1 MATKKKG
8 RFLVWLAVL
17 SVGGAA
23 AWYWFGRTSEVAP
36 VRYDTAAIDRGAVV
50 ARITA
55 TGTLSALV
63 TVQVGSQVSGR
74 IKELNVDFNDRVT
87 KGQVLAQLDPQMFEA
102 SLAQAQAN
110 YDAAR
115 AQLTRARVESTQAS
129 RQAKRTTGL
138 AARELV
144 AVADAET
151 AQSGAQ
157 VARGQIGV
165 AQAAVRQAEASLHQ
179 AKVNLSY
186 TTVVS
191 PIDGVVLAR
200 SVDVGQTVAAS
211 LQAPTLFVLA
221 EDLRKMEVHTS
232 VAEADVG
239 RLQPGMRANFTVD
252 AWPGEKFAGKV
263 RQIRNSATTVQNV
276 VTYDAVVD
284 VANEALKLRPGMT
297 ANVAFVLAE
306 REGILRVPN
315 AALRFRPADAAD
327 AAGPVVAASAESPT
341 VGRASRKGRRGA
353 SADAGI
359 PADTPRQVYVL
370 RAGKPFAVQFRA
382 GLTDGV
388 QTEVVQGPLK
398 EGEKVVTGVAGSAMP
413 KSSGGPPPGAFRV
426 L

>member
-17 SVGGAA
+17 AVGGAA
-23 AWYWFGRTSEVAP
+23 AWYWFGRTPEVAP

-115 AQLTRARVESTQAS
+115 AQLTRARVEATQAS

-157 VARGQIGV
+157 VARGQIG
-165 AQAAVRQAEASLHQ
+165 R
-179 AKVNLSY
+179 
-186 TTVVS
+186 
-191 PIDGVVLAR
+191 
-200 SVDVGQTVAAS
+200 GQTVPTNNV
-211 LQAPTLFVLA
+211 LQ
-221 EDLRKMEVHTS
+221 
-232 VAEADVG
+232 
-239 RLQPGMRANFTVD
+239 
-252 AWPGEKFAGKV
+252 
-263 RQIRNSATTVQNV
+263 
-276 VTYDAVVD
+276 
-284 VANEALKLRPGMT
+284 
-297 ANVAFVLAE
+297 
-306 REGILRVPN
+306 
-315 AALRFRPADAAD
+315 
-327 AAGPVVAASAESPT
+327 
-341 VGRASRKGRRGA
+341 
-353 SADAGI
+353 
-359 PADTPRQVYVL
+359 
-370 RAGKPFAVQFRA
+370 
-382 GLTDGV
+382 
-388 QTEVVQGPLK
+388 
-398 EGEKVVTGVAGSAMP
+398 
-413 KSSGGPPPGAFRV
+413 SSGV
-426 L
+426 

>member
-1 MATKKKG
+1 
-8 RFLVWLAVL
+8 LAVL
-17 SVGGAA
+17 AAGGAA
-23 AWYWFGRTSEVAP
+23 AWYWFGRTPEVPP
-36 VRYDTAAIDRGAVV
+36 VRYETTAVDRGQVV

-74 IKELNVDFNDRVT
+74 IKELRVDFNDRVT

-110 YDAAR
+110 YDAAQ
-115 AQLTRARVESTQAS
+115 AQLARARVEATQAS
-129 RQAKRTTGL
+129 RQANRTTGL

-165 AQAAVRQAEASLHQ
+165 AQASVRQAEASLHQ

-191 PIDGVVLAR
+191 PIDGVVLSR

-315 AALRFRPADAAD
+315 AALRFRPPEAEGASGA
-327 AAGPVVAASAESPT
+327 VAATPAAEETAS
-341 VGRASRKGRRGA
+341 VGRAPRKGRRGA

-370 RAGKPFAVQFRA
+370 RAGKPFPVQFRA

-388 QTEVVQGPLK
+388 KTEVVQGLLK
-398 EGEKVVTGVAGSAMP
+398 EGDKVVTGVAGPSVP
-413 KSSGGPPPGAFRV
+413 KTSGGPPPGAFRV